1 MGRVYWFIYNNI
13 IISIGISIA
22 ARTNYRKYMALK
34 QHRFIILPFHGSEV
48 QCGSP
53 WASILVSERLNSFFE
68 ALGEKLEALSVSGGS
83 LQFSICGPFIDLQS
97 QQHGIFLILLSLPSL
112 YDHSQERCS
121 AFKNSY
127 EDFQVVQW
135 LRIHLSM
142 QGTRVRSQVK
152 ELRSHMP
159 QLRVRMLKLKK
170 DPMVTGQLSP
180 CATSTDAHVPR
191 AREPQQEKPPQ

>member
-1 MGRVYWFIYNNI
+1 
-13 IISIGISIA
+13 
-22 ARTNYRKYMALK
+22 MALK

-68 ALGEKLEALSVSGGS
+68 ALGEKLEALSVFGGS

-127 EDFQVVQW
+127 EDFQVVQC

-159 QLRVRMLKLKK
+159 QLRVRMLKLKE
-170 DPMVTGQLSP
+170 DPTVT
-180 CATSTDAHVPR
+180 CVTSTDAHAPK